1 MELLLVPLALF
12 ALVATGTILVL
23 LVMLAKERRR
33 ANTAKKKF
41 DVRLQDALMRA
52 QERLTMAEKR
62 IRADAIK
69 KSAAVVRGKVAE
81 HLVPFDAAFGF
92 NPRDC
97 RFLGSPVD
105 LIVFEGLTEGDV
117 ERVVFIEVKSG
128 KYARLSQREKQV
140 RDAIENGEVDYEVL
154 HVGGTR

>member
-1 MELLLVPLALF
+1 MELLLVPLGIL
-12 ALVATGTILVL
+12 LVAAGLTILVL
-23 LVMLAKERRR
+23 LVILARERKR
-33 ANTAKKKF
+33 ANTAELKYAIKF
-41 DVRLQDALMRA
+41 EEAMLRA
-52 QERLTMAEKR
+52 SIQLRNAEAR

-69 KSAAVVRGKVAE
+69 KSTAVVKGKVAE
-81 HLVPFDAAFGF
+81 QLVPFQPDFGY

-117 ERVVFIEVKSG
+117 TRVVFIEVKSG

-140 RDAIENGEVDYEVL
+140 RDAIENGEVDYEIVL
-154 HVGGTR
+154 ARGRE